1 MAIDGGEEEAVLV
14 VVALGINWRVADLSL
29 SLGYVC
35 LFSMYFI
42 ELCVKVE
49 ILRYIQNQNTTIAE
63 KKVIAKNIA
72 EDL

>member
-42 ELCVKVE
+42 ELCVKVK
-49 ILRYIQNQNTTIAE
+49 IP
-63 KKVIAKNIA
+63 
-72 EDL
+72 